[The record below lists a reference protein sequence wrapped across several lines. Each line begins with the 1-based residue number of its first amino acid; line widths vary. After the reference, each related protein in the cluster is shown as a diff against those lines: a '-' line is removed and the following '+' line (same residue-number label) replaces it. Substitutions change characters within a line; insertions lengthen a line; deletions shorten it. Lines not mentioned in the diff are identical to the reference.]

1 MAKVEKESE
10 SPLKAIRK
18 KCLECSAG
26 SPVEVANCPIESCAL
41 YKYRFGVYPSTRRK
55 IEERR
60 AQNVL

>member
-18 KCLECSAG
+18 KCLECSAEN
-26 SPVEVANCPIESCAL
+26 SAEVAKCPIESCAL

-60 AQNVL
+60 AQNAV